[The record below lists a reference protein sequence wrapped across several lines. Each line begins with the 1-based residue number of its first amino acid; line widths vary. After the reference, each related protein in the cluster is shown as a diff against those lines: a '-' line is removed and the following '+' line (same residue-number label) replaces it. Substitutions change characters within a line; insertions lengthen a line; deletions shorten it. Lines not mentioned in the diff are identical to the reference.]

1 MELGTFGVWTTFRAI
16 GDEQGAEAAR
26 LVEDLGYGTFWLGGS
41 PRLPSVR
48 PLLEAT
54 ERIVIATSIVNIW
67 AYEPAQLAAE
77 QAELARD
84 FPERVFVGIGVGH
97 PEATSDYTHP
107 LPAMRAFLDGLDA
120 ADPPLPRERR
130 CIAALAPQMLALSA
144 ERSLGAIPYFV
155 PVSHTSAARA
165 LLGAGPL
172 LAPEHAFV
180 LDEDVERARAT
191 ARTFA
196 ASYLQRSNYTRNL
209 LRLGFTDEEIADG
222 GSDRLI
228 DAIIAHGSA
237 EQIARVARDH
247 LAAGADHVV
256 LQALGESGIPRRGWT
271 ALAGALVG

>member
-1 MELGTFGVWTTFRAI
+1 
-16 GDEQGAEAAR
+16 
-26 LVEDLGYGTFWLGGS
+26 
-41 PRLPSVR
+41 
-48 PLLEAT
+48 
-54 ERIVIATSIVNIW
+54 
-67 AYEPAQLAAE
+67 
-77 QAELARD
+77 
-84 FPERVFVGIGVGH
+84 
-97 PEATSDYTHP
+97 
-107 LPAMRAFLDGLDA
+107 
-120 ADPPLPRERR
+120 
-130 CIAALAPQMLALSA
+130 
-144 ERSLGAIPYFV
+144 
-155 PVSHTSAARA
+155 VSHTSAARA

>member
-1 MELGTFGVWTTFRAI
+1 
-16 GDEQGAEAAR
+16 
-26 LVEDLGYGTFWLGGS
+26 
-41 PRLPSVR
+41 
-48 PLLEAT
+48 
-54 ERIVIATSIVNIW
+54 VIATSIVNIW

-196 ASYLQRSNYTRNL
+196 ASYLERSNYTRNL

>member
-1 MELGTFGVWTTFRAI
+1 MQLGTFGTWTTFHAI
-16 GDEQGAEAAR
+16 GEEHGAAAAK
-26 LVEDLGYGTFWLGGS
+26 LVEDLGYGTFWLGSS
-41 PRLPSVR
+41 PRLASMR

-67 AYEPAQLAAE
+67 AYEPAQLATEHAD
-77 QAELARD
+77 LARD
-84 FPERVFVGIGVGH
+84 FSDRLLVGIGVGH

-107 LPAMRAFLDGLDA
+107 LRAMRAFLDGLDA
-120 ADPPLPRERR
+120 ADPRCRASTAPRGAGAADARPQRR
-130 CIAALAPQMLALSA
+130 G
-144 ERSLGAIPYFV
+144 SLGAIPYLV

-196 ASYLQRSNYTRNL
+196 ASYLGRSNYTRNL
-209 LRLGFTDEEIADG
+209 LRLGFTDRDIADG

-228 DAIIAHGSA
+228 DAVIAQGSA
-237 EQIARVARDH
+237 DQIAGVRMGPPRRQRRPRR
-247 LAAGADHVV
+247 AAGA
-256 LQALGESGIPRRGWT
+256 RRERHPT
-271 ALAGALVG
+271 S

>member
-1 MELGTFGVWTTFRAI
+1 MELGTFGSWTTFRAI
-16 GDEQGAEAAR
+16 GEEHGAEAAR
-26 LVEDLGYGTFWLGGS
+26 LIEDLGYGTFWLGGS
-41 PRLPSVR
+41 PRLSSVR